1 MYGSDVDELAL
12 LSLQESYSL
21 PILMYAIPALYLKS
35 KQLYDLMSAGIM
47 WLGSHLITINGSL
60 LSLFYSTLVVSML
73 LISL

>member
-21 PILMYAIPALYLKS
+21 PILMYAVPALSLKS
-35 KQLYDLMSAGIM
+35 KQLDELNVCWNNVDLT
-47 WLGSHLITINGSL
+47 TINGSL
-60 LSLFYSTLVVSML
+60 LSQFYSTLFVSML